1 MKNFFVRSSFDTK
14 LKKVKVKVANSQLQE
29 FKILHISD
37 LHIDTKTS
45 FQEVDQ
51 LIAHINSL
59 ECNIV
64 VITGDIIDTK
74 VNKIEEKLLR
84 LKAIKHATYYVSGNH
99 DLVYG
104 FNDLKAIMKECNIEL
119 LDNRY
124 TLIKDKDQH
133 IILAGLGDRFSKFFK
148 IKRRETRLIK
158 NIQNI
163 QVPKIFLAHQPKD
176 YKFALLAK
184 SDIFL
189 CGHTHG
195 GQIFP
200 FHYLVKLV
208 QPFLSGL
215 HYVDDLAVYVSQG
228 LGAWGIKYRFLTE
241 SELTLLELE

>member
-1 MKNFFVRSSFDTK
+1 MKTSFFDVALKRVTVEVRSTL
-14 LKKVKVKVANSQLQE
+14 LKK

-37 LHIDTKTS
+37 LHIDTKTT
-45 FQEVDQ
+45 FAEMKQ
-51 LIAHINSL
+51 LVETINAI

-74 VNKIEEKLLR
+74 VKNIKEKLLH
-84 LKAIKHATYYVSGNH
+84 LKLIKHPTYYVSGNH

-104 FNDLKAIMKECNIEL
+104 LEQLKSLMNECGIEL

-124 TLIKDKDQH
+124 ILIQEKEQH
-133 IILAGLGDRFSKFFK
+133 IVLAGLGDRFSKFFN
-148 IKRRETRLIK
+148 IKRNEHELVKNLK
-158 NIQNI
+158 NIEI
-163 QVPKIFLAHQPKD
+163 PKIFLAHQPKD
-176 YKFALLAK
+176 YKFALLAN

-200 FHYLVKLV
+200 FHYFVKLI

-215 HYVDDLAVYVSQG
+215 HYVDTLAIYVSQG
-228 LGAWGIKYRFLTE
+228 LGAWGIKCRFLSE

>member
-1 MKNFFVRSSFDTK
+1 MKTSFFDVALKRVKVEVRSTL
-14 LKKVKVKVANSQLQE
+14 LKK

-37 LHIDTKTS
+37 LHIDTKTT
-45 FQEVDQ
+45 FAEMKQ
-51 LIAHINSL
+51 LVETINSI

-74 VNKIEEKLLR
+74 VKNIKEKLLH
-84 LKAIKHATYYVSGNH
+84 LKLIEYPTYYVSGNH

-104 FNDLKAIMKECNIEL
+104 LEQLKSLMNECGIEL

-124 TLIKDKDQH
+124 TLIREKEQP
-133 IILAGLGDRFSKFFK
+133 IVLAGLGDRFSKFFH
-148 IKRRETRLIK
+148 IKRNEHELVKNLK
-158 NIQNI
+158 NIEI
-163 QVPKIFLAHQPKD
+163 PKIFLAHQPKD
-176 YKFALLAK
+176 YKFALLTN

-200 FHYLVKLV
+200 FHYFVKLI

-215 HYVDDLAVYVSQG
+215 HYVDTLAIYVSQG
-228 LGAWGIKYRFLTE
+228 LGAWGIKYRFLSE